1 MQRKLRKKIMR
12 KKKNEP
18 AGVTV
23 SPTNNT
29 ILFGFIQN
37 KTCLQDNNVTLLSE
51 LSTVSA
57 LTVDPIGEDTE

>member
-1 MQRKLRKKIMR
+1 MR

-29 ILFGFIQN
+29 ILFGFIHSFRT
-37 KTCLQDNNVTLLSE
+37 KPAYKIITLHF
-51 LSTVSA
+51 
-57 LTVDPIGEDTE
+57 